1 MITEDN
7 KDALKAYKIALRS
20 HNWEDSDYSFYRWI
34 DIECEHEISPKNR
47 TFSEF
52 RSIWNG
58 TAENYSQ
65 RMNIEEWEKHR
76 EFYRKICSYAQ
87 LLS

>member
-34 DIECEHEISPKNR
+34 DIEVEHTISPYNKSL
-47 TFSEF
+47 TEF
-52 RSIWNG
+52 QSIWKG
-58 TAENYSQ
+58 TAENYSH
-65 RMNIEEWEKHR
+65 RMDIEEWEKHR
-76 EFYRKICSYAQ
+76 EFYRKICSYGR